1 MSRAS
6 TSRKLKATV
15 ELLLGVTVLLV
26 VLVDDNA
33 VQPVLLACVFYSVY
47 QFGETITSRDA
58 RPIATVFWLYHA
70 FFLLI
75 PGWLQ
80 VTSNFYPWARVATDA
95 DMEYALC
102 AVTVGLW
109 SFSIAYRL
117 RGGGAAYGVAGEAV
131 TATRITAV
139 KIMLALAGTVPAMAL
154 IAAVGPASF
163 LQERSALG
171 EMIYQSDQLAL
182 VYNAAKF
189 SVFGV
194 AIALAAYVA
203 NARMRRVAARRKRY
217 IPMLAIFT
225 LVCAAVAMFVNNP
238 MSSPRFHFLGMMLGA
253 LLVLRPLRRRSTRV
267 VMWTAAPAFLY
278 TLFPVIKNL
287 GEAMSRQG
295 SLLPDIGTY
304 LIGGVDFDGLQ
315 QLANIARMTE
325 GIGIS
330 WGSNFLSAIFFWVPR
345 SLWAGKATI
354 TGALAADYVGYE
366 YSNLSAPL
374 IGEALSGLGIIGVV
388 AFFAATGWFAAKYD
402 GRYQA
407 SLQQRVLGLDRLL
420 VGTVAGFL
428 FILLRGSLNA
438 VFPQI
443 GVSLLVVIALAPRLT
458 AVGGTL
464 VKGKASPG
472 VVTGYGPPER
482 TA

>member
-1 MSRAS
+1 M
-6 TSRKLKATV
+6 
-15 ELLLGVTVLLV
+15 ELLLAVLVLLV
-26 VLVDDNA
+26 VLIDSDA
-33 VQPVLLACVFYSVY
+33 VQPVLLACAFYSVY
-47 QFGETITSRDA
+47 QFWEAIASKGA

-80 VTSNFYPWARVATDA
+80 VINNFYPWARVATDA

-102 AVTVGLW
+102 AVTLGLW
-109 SFSIAYRL
+109 SFSTAYQL
-117 RGGGAAYGVAGEAV
+117 RGRRVADAIVAAKSV
-131 TATRITAV
+131 TATRINAL
-139 KIMLALAGTVPAMAL
+139 KIMLALGGSIPAMAL
-154 IAAVGPASF
+154 IAIVGPASF

-171 EMIYQSDQLAL
+171 EMIYQSDELAL

-194 AIALAAYVA
+194 AIALAAYVE
-203 NARMRRVAARRKRY
+203 NDRKSRSVVKRKRY
-217 IPMLAIFT
+217 LPVLSMFSLF
-225 LVCAAVAMFVNNP
+225 CAAVATFVNNP
-238 MSSPRFHFLGMMLGA
+238 LSSPRFHFLGMLLGA
-253 LLVLRPLRRRSTRV
+253 LLVLRPLRRRSTRIIL
-267 VMWTAAPAFLY
+267 WTTAPVFLY
-278 TLFPVIKNL
+278 TLFPVVKNL
-287 GEAMSRQG
+287 GEAMSQQG
-295 SLLPDIGTY
+295 DFLPDIGAY

-325 GIGIS
+325 GLGIS

-374 IGEALSGLGIIGVV
+374 IGEALSGLGMLGVV
-388 AFFAATGWFAAKYD
+388 VFFTALGWLAARYD
-402 GRYQA
+402 ARYNA
-407 SLQQRVLGLDRLL
+407 SLTQRRLGLDRLL

-458 AVGGTL
+458 GPGGAL
-464 VKGKASPG
+464 VQRFRRKTSVESVTNHAPLKG
-472 VVTGYGPPER
+472 